1 MSVVYFLLLVGV
13 LVVIHELG
21 HFVAAKLLDVRVMR
35 FSLGYGRPLVRV
47 TLGETEY
54 QLAIFPLGGY
64 VRILGVALEDDEPR
78 EQRRSFAA
86 RPLWQRLVIVFAG
99 PAANLVLAVAIYF
112 AFFAGHTTLP
122 AAVIG
127 DVLQDGPAA
136 QAGLLPGDRVVEVN
150 GRPVRYWEE
159 LEDAVHHAANQE
171 LHLRALRNGKPFER
185 YVTPTRITLRE
196 RNGRSTTGGWIGITH
211 APFVPIVGI
220 IDAQSPAGLA
230 GLRTGDLLIS
240 VDGAPVKNWTD
251 VHQRL
256 GKNPHR
262 TALVFLRA
270 TEVPGV
276 PSIHA
281 LDAGFADLVPTTRT
295 DEQLRRQ
302 TYTGLERGEMFVAHV
317 DPGSPADSAGL
328 RPGDLILT
336 LDGQPVTHWMDL
348 DQRLQAEPERTFRL
362 TWRRATSEG
371 GYESLAAEL
380 TQVRRTELDE
390 FGHAAVRLVFGARND
405 IDRGTGETVALE
417 GRMGYAISKAIERTG
432 ETVSAMASGFF
443 QIVAGETPSA
453 LGGPLTMY
461 HAASVSGG
469 QGWDRFWL
477 LLALISVNLAL
488 INLLP
493 VPTLDGGHL
502 LVFAGESILRRP
514 LSPRARE
521 RVQLSGM
528 VIVAIIAVLALR
540 NDVVQYF
547 LR

>member
-1 MSVVYFLLLVGV
+1 MSVVYFLLLVSV

-54 QLAIFPLGGY
+54 QIAVFPLGGY
-64 VRILGVALEDDEPR
+64 VRILGVAVEDGDPH
-78 EQRRSFAA
+78 EQRRSFAG

-99 PAANLVLAVAIYF
+99 PVANLVLAVAIYF
-112 AFFAGHTTLP
+112 AFFAGHTALP

-136 QAGLLPGDRVVEVN
+136 QAGILPGDRIEEVN

-159 LEDAVHHAANQE
+159 LEDAVHHAANSE
-171 LHLRALRNGKPFER
+171 LHLRASRNGKSFER
-185 YVTPTRITLRE
+185 YLTPTRITLRE
-196 RNGRSTTGGWIGITH
+196 RNGRATTGGWIGVTH
-211 APFVPIVGI
+211 APFIPIVGV
-220 IDAQSPAGLA
+220 IDAQSPAGQA

-240 VDGAPVKNWTD
+240 IDGAPVKNWKD
-251 VHQRL
+251 VHARL
-256 GKNPHR
+256 GRNPHR

-276 PSIHA
+276 PQVHV
-281 LDAGFADLVPTTRT
+281 LDAGFADLVPTTRI
-295 DEQLRRQ
+295 DAHLKRE

-328 RPGDLILT
+328 RPGDLIT
-336 LDGQPVTHWMDL
+336 ELDGQRMTHWMDL
-348 DQRLQAEPERTFRL
+348 DQRLQAEPDRAFRL
-362 TWRRATSEG
+362 TWQRATSTG
-371 GYESLAAEL
+371 GVETHAAEL
-380 TQVRRTELDE
+380 TQVRRNVLDE
-390 FGHAAVRLVFGARND
+390 FGHAAVRLTFGARND
-405 IDRGTGETVALE
+405 IDRGTGETIALE
-417 GRMGYAISKAIERTG
+417 GRMGYAISKAVERTG
-432 ETVSAMASGFF
+432 ETIGAMASGFF
-443 QIVAGETPSA
+443 QIVGGKTPTA

-461 HAASVSGG
+461 HVASVSGS

-502 LVFAGESILRRP
+502 LVFAVEGVLRRP
-514 LSPRARE
+514 LSQKARD
-521 RVQLSGM
+521 RVQLGGM

>member
-1 MSVVYFLLLVGV
+1 MSVVYFLLLVSV

-47 TLGETEY
+47 TIGETEY
-54 QLAIFPLGGY
+54 QLAVFPLGGY
-64 VRILGVALEDDEPR
+64 VRILGVAVEDGDPH

-99 PAANLVLAVAIYF
+99 PVANLVLAVAIYF
-112 AFFAGHTTLP
+112 AFFAGHTALP
-122 AAVIG
+122 ASVIG

-136 QAGLLPGDRVVEVN
+136 QAGILPGDRIVEVN

-159 LEDAVHHAANQE
+159 LEDAVHHAANSE
-171 LHLRALRNGKPFER
+171 LHLRATRNGKPFER
-185 YVTPTRITLRE
+185 YLTPTRVTLRE
-196 RNGRSTTGGWIGITH
+196 RNGRATTGGWIGVTH
-211 APFVPIVGI
+211 APFIPIVGV
-220 IDAQSPAGLA
+220 IDAESPAGQA

-240 VDGAPVKNWTD
+240 VDGAPVKNWKD
-251 VHQRL
+251 VGARL

-276 PSIHA
+276 PQVHA
-281 LDAGFADLVPTTRT
+281 LDAGFADLVPTTRI
-295 DEQLRRQ
+295 DAQLRRE

-328 RPGDLILT
+328 RPGDLIT
-336 LDGQPVTHWMDL
+336 ELDGQRMNHWMDL
-348 DQRLQAEPERTFRL
+348 DQRLQAEPDRAFRL
-362 TWRRATSEG
+362 TWRRATSAG
-371 GYESLAAEL
+371 GVETHTAEL
-380 TQVRRTELDE
+380 TQVRRNVLDE
-390 FGHAAVRLVFGARND
+390 FGHAAVRLTFGARND
-405 IDRGTGETVALE
+405 IDRGTGETIALE
-417 GRMGYAISKAIERTG
+417 GRMGYAISKAVERTG
-432 ETVSAMASGFF
+432 ETIGAMASGFF
-443 QIVAGETPSA
+443 QIVAGKTPSA

-461 HAASVSGG
+461 HVASVSGS

-477 LLALISVNLAL
+477 LLALISINLAL

-502 LVFAGESILRRP
+502 LVFAVEGALRRP
-514 LSPRARE
+514 LSAKARE

-528 VIVAIIAVLALR
+528 VIVALIAVLALR

>member
-1 MSVVYFLLLVGV
+1 MSVVYFLLLVGM

-35 FSLGYGRPLVRV
+35 FSLGYGRPLMRV
-47 TLGETEY
+47 TIGETEY

-64 VRILGVALEDDEPR
+64 VRILGVALEDGEPH
-78 EQRRSFAA
+78 EQRRSFAS
-86 RPLWQRLVIVFAG
+86 RVLWQRLVIVFAG

-122 AAVIG
+122 ASVIG

-136 QAGLLPGDRVVEVN
+136 QAGLLPGDHIVEVN
-150 GRPVRYWEE
+150 SRPVRYWED
-159 LEDAVHHAANQE
+159 LEDAVHHAANAE
-171 LHLRALRNGKPFER
+171 LHIRAMRNGKSFER
-185 YVTPTRITLRE
+185 YLTPTRVTLRE
-196 RNGRSTTGGWIGITH
+196 RNGGATTGGWIGITH

-251 VHQRL
+251 VSSRL

-276 PSIHA
+276 PRIHA
-281 LDAGFADLVPTTRT
+281 LDAGFADLVPTTRI
-295 DEQLRRQ
+295 DDKLRRE

-328 RPGDLILT
+328 RPGDLLVS
-336 LDGQPVTHWMDL
+336 LDGVRVSHWMDL
-348 DQRLQAEPERTFRL
+348 DQRLQAEPDRTFRL
-362 TWRRATSEG
+362 VWQRATGEG
-371 GYESLAAEL
+371 GVETLQAEL
-380 TQVRRTELDE
+380 TQVRRDELDE

-405 IDRGTGETVALE
+405 IDRGSGETVALE

-432 ETVSAMASGFF
+432 ETIGATASGFL
-443 QIVAGETPSA
+443 QIVAGKTPSA

-461 HAASVSGG
+461 HVASVSGS

-477 LLALISVNLAL
+477 LLALISINLAL

-502 LVFAGESILRRP
+502 LVFAGEAILRRP
-514 LSPRARE
+514 LSPKARE

-528 VIVAIIAVLALR
+528 VIVAIIAVLALH

-547 LR
+547 FR

>member
-1 MSVVYFLLLVGV
+1 MSVVYFFLLVGV

-54 QLAIFPLGGY
+54 QIAIFPLGGY
-64 VRILGVALEDDEPR
+64 VRILGVALEDGEPR

-99 PAANLVLAVAIYF
+99 PTANLVLAVAIYF

-122 AAVIG
+122 ASVIG

-136 QAGLLPGDRVVEVN
+136 QAGLAPGDRIVEVD

-159 LEDAVHHAANQE
+159 LEDAVHHGANRE
-171 LHLRALRNGKPFER
+171 LHLRVLRSGRAFER
-185 YVTPTRITLRE
+185 YLTPTQVTLRE
-196 RNGRSTTGGWIGITH
+196 RNGRATTGGWIGVTH

-220 IDAQSPAGLA
+220 IDAQSPAGQA

-240 VDGAPVKNWTD
+240 VDGAPVRNWTE
-251 VHQRL
+251 VNARL
-256 GKNPHR
+256 GRNPHR
-262 TALVFLRA
+262 TAIVFLRA
-270 TEVPGV
+270 AEVPGA
-276 PSIHA
+276 PLIHV
-281 LDAGFADLVPTTRT
+281 LDAGFADLVPITRI
-295 DEQLRRQ
+295 DDKLRRE
-302 TYTGLERGEMFVAHV
+302 TYTGLQRGEMFVAHV

-328 RPGDLILT
+328 RPGDLIVS
-336 LDGQPVTHWMDL
+336 LDDRPVNHWMDL
-348 DQRLQAEPERTFRL
+348 DQRLQEEPDKTFHL
-362 TWRRATSEG
+362 SWQRATAAG
-371 GYESLAAEL
+371 GFETLHAEL
-380 TQVRRTELDE
+380 TQVRRNEVDE
-390 FGHAAVRLVFGARND
+390 FGHSAVRLVFGARND
-405 IDRGTGETVALE
+405 IDRGSGESIALE
-417 GRMGYAISKAIERTG
+417 GRVGYAISKAVERTG

-443 QIVAGETPSA
+443 QIIAGKTPNA

-461 HAASVSGG
+461 RVASVSGH

-502 LVFAGESILRRP
+502 LVFAGEAVLRRP
-514 LSPRARE
+514 LSARARE
-521 RVQLSGM
+521 RVQFAGM
-528 VIVAIIAVLALR
+528 VVVALIAVLALA
-540 NDVVQYF
+540 NDVVQY
-547 LR
+547 LPR

>member
-1 MSVVYFLLLVGV
+1 MSVVYFLLLVGM

-47 TLGETEY
+47 TIGETEY

-64 VRILGVALEDDEPR
+64 VRILGVALEDGEPH
-78 EQRRSFAA
+78 EQRRSFAS
-86 RPLWQRLVIVFAG
+86 RVLWQRLAIVFAG

-122 AAVIG
+122 ASVIG

-136 QAGLLPGDRVVEVN
+136 QAGMLPGDRIIEVN
-150 GRPVRYWEE
+150 GRPVRYWED
-159 LEDAVHHAANQE
+159 LEDAVHHAANAE
-171 LHLRALRNGKPFER
+171 LHIRAMRNGKAFER
-185 YVTPTRITLRE
+185 YLTPTKVTLRE
-196 RNGRSTTGGWIGITH
+196 RNGRATTGGWIGITH

-240 VDGAPVKNWTD
+240 VNGAPVKNWTD
-251 VHQRL
+251 VNARL

-276 PSIHA
+276 PRVHA
-281 LDAGFADLVPTTRT
+281 LDAGFADLVPTTRI
-295 DEQLRRQ
+295 DDQLRRE

-328 RPGDLILT
+328 RAGDLLVS
-336 LDGQPVTHWMDL
+336 LDGQRVSHWMDL
-348 DQRLQAEPERTFRL
+348 DQRLQAEPDRTFRL
-362 TWRRATSEG
+362 AWQRATGDGSVET
-371 GYESLAAEL
+371 LQAEL
-380 TQVRRTELDE
+380 TQVRRNELDE

-405 IDRGTGETVALE
+405 IDRGSGETVALE
-417 GRMGYAISKAIERTG
+417 GRMGYAVSKAVERTG
-432 ETVSAMASGFF
+432 ETIGATASGFF
-443 QIVAGETPSA
+443 QIVAGKTPSA

-461 HAASVSGG
+461 HVASVSGS

-514 LSPRARE
+514 LSPKTRE
-521 RVQLSGM
+521 RVQLCGM
-528 VIVAIIAVLALR
+528 AIVALIAILALH

-547 LR
+547 FR

>member
-1 MSVVYFLLLVGV
+1 MSVVYFLLLVSV

-54 QLAIFPLGGY
+54 QIAVFPLGGY
-64 VRILGVALEDDEPR
+64 VRILGVAVEDGDPH

-99 PAANLVLAVAIYF
+99 PVANLVLAVAIYF
-112 AFFAGHTTLP
+112 AFFAGHTALP
-122 AAVIG
+122 ASVIG

-136 QAGLLPGDRVVEVN
+136 QAGILPGDRIVEVN

-159 LEDAVHHAANQE
+159 LEDAVHHAANSE
-171 LHLRALRNGKPFER
+171 LHLRAVRNGKPFER
-185 YVTPTRITLRE
+185 YLTPTRITLRE
-196 RNGRSTTGGWIGITH
+196 RNGRATTGGWIGVTH
-211 APFVPIVGI
+211 APFIPIVGV
-220 IDAQSPAGLA
+220 IDAQSPAGQA

-240 VDGAPVKNWTD
+240 IDGAPVKNWKD
-251 VHQRL
+251 VHARL

-270 TEVPGV
+270 TEMPGV
-276 PSIHA
+276 QQVHV
-281 LDAGFADLVPTTRT
+281 LDAGFADLVPTTRI
-295 DEQLRRQ
+295 DAHLKRE

-328 RPGDLILT
+328 RPGDLIT
-336 LDGQPVTHWMDL
+336 ELDGQRMTHWMDL
-348 DQRLQAEPERTFRL
+348 DQRLQAEPDRAFRL
-362 TWRRATSEG
+362 TWQRPTPTGSVETHT
-371 GYESLAAEL
+371 AEL
-380 TQVRRTELDE
+380 TQVRRNVLDE
-390 FGHAAVRLVFGARND
+390 FGHAAVRLTFGARND
-405 IDRGTGETVALE
+405 IDRGTGETIALE
-417 GRMGYAISKAIERTG
+417 GRMGYAISKAVERTG
-432 ETVSAMASGFF
+432 ETIGAMASGFF
-443 QIVAGETPSA
+443 QIVGGKTPTA

-461 HAASVSGG
+461 HVASVSGS

-502 LVFAGESILRRP
+502 LVFAVEGVLRRP
-514 LSPRARE
+514 LSQRARD
-521 RVQLSGM
+521 RVQLGGM

>member
-21 HFVAAKLLDVRVMR
+21 HFVAAKLLDVRVLR

-47 TLGETEY
+47 TVGETEY
-54 QLAIFPLGGY
+54 QLAVFPLGGY
-64 VRILGVALEDDEPR
+64 VRIQGVAGEDSDIMPS
-78 EQRRSFAA
+78 RSFAS
-86 RPLWQRLVIVFAG
+86 RPLWQRLVVVFAG
-99 PAANLVLAVAIYF
+99 PLANLVLAVAIYF

-127 DVLQDGPAA
+127 DVLPDGPAA
-136 QAGLLPGDRVVEVN
+136 QAGLSPGDRVVEIN
-150 GRPVRYWEE
+150 GSSVRYWEE
-159 LEDAVHHAANQE
+159 LEDAVRRSAGAE
-171 LHLRALRNGKPFER
+171 LHLRVQRNGKAFER
-185 YVTPTRITLRE
+185 FLTPARMTLRE
-196 RNGRSTTGGWIGITH
+196 RNGRATTGGWIGVTH
-211 APFVPIVGI
+211 APFIPIVGV

-230 GLRTGDLLIS
+230 GLRTGDLIIS

-270 TEVPGV
+270 TEVPGAPHV
-276 PSIHA
+276 HV
-281 LDAGFADLVPTTRT
+281 LDAGFADLVPTTRI
-295 DEQLRRQ
+295 DDKLKRE
-302 TYTGLERGEMFVAHV
+302 TYTGIERGEMFVAHV

-328 RPGDLILT
+328 SPGDLILA
-336 LDGQPVTHWMDL
+336 LDGRPVTHWVDL
-348 DQRLQAEPERTFRL
+348 DQRLLAEPDKTFRL
-362 TWRRATSEG
+362 TWQRATADG
-371 GYESLAAEL
+371 TATMTAEL
-380 TQVRRTELDE
+380 TQVWRNELDE
-390 FGHAAVRLVFGARND
+390 FGHGAVRLVFGARND
-405 IDRGTGETVALE
+405 IDRGAGETVALE
-417 GRMGYAISKAIERTG
+417 GRMGYAVSKAVERTG
-432 ETVSAMASGFF
+432 ETVRAMVSGFL
-443 QIVAGETPSA
+443 QIIAGKTPNA

-461 HAASVSGG
+461 HAASVSGS

-502 LVFAGESILRRP
+502 LVFAAEAILRRP
-514 LSPRARE
+514 LSGRARE
-521 RVQLSGM
+521 RVQLAGM
-528 VIVAIIAVLALR
+528 VVVAVIAVLALR

>member
-1 MSVVYFLLLVGV
+1 MSVVYFLLLVSV

-54 QLAIFPLGGY
+54 QIAVFPLGGY
-64 VRILGVALEDDEPR
+64 VRILGVAVEDGDPH
-78 EQRRSFAA
+78 EQRRSFAG

-99 PAANLVLAVAIYF
+99 PVANLVLAVAIYF
-112 AFFAGHTTLP
+112 AFFAGHTALP

-136 QAGLLPGDRVVEVN
+136 QAGILPGDRIEEVN

-159 LEDAVHHAANQE
+159 LEDAVHHAANSE
-171 LHLRALRNGKPFER
+171 LHLRASRNGKSFER
-185 YVTPTRITLRE
+185 YLTPTRITLRE
-196 RNGRSTTGGWIGITH
+196 RNGRATTGGWIGVTH
-211 APFVPIVGI
+211 APFIPIVGV
-220 IDAQSPAGLA
+220 IDAQSPAGQA

-240 VDGAPVKNWTD
+240 IDGAPVKNWKD
-251 VHQRL
+251 VHARL
-256 GKNPHR
+256 GRNPHR

-276 PSIHA
+276 PQVHV
-281 LDAGFADLVPTTRT
+281 LDAGFADLVPTTRI
-295 DEQLRRQ
+295 DAHLKRE

-328 RPGDLILT
+328 RPGDLIT
-336 LDGQPVTHWMDL
+336 ELDGQRMTHWMDL
-348 DQRLQAEPERTFRL
+348 DQRLQAEPDRAFRL
-362 TWRRATSEG
+362 TWQRATPTG
-371 GYESLAAEL
+371 GVETHAAEL
-380 TQVRRTELDE
+380 TQVRRNVLDE
-390 FGHAAVRLVFGARND
+390 FGHAAVRLTFGARND
-405 IDRGTGETVALE
+405 IDRGTGETIALE
-417 GRMGYAISKAIERTG
+417 GRMGYAISKAVERTG
-432 ETVSAMASGFF
+432 ETIGAMASGFF
-443 QIVAGETPSA
+443 QIVGGKTPTA

-461 HAASVSGG
+461 HVASVSGS

-502 LVFAGESILRRP
+502 LVFAVEGVLRRP
-514 LSPRARE
+514 LSQRARD
-521 RVQLSGM
+521 RVQFGGM

>member
-1 MSVVYFLLLVGV
+1 MSVVYFLLLVSV

-47 TLGETEY
+47 TIGETEY
-54 QLAIFPLGGY
+54 QIAVFPLGGY
-64 VRILGVALEDDEPR
+64 VRILGVAVEDGDPH
-78 EQRRSFAA
+78 EQRRSFGG

-99 PAANLVLAVAIYF
+99 PVANLVLAVAIYF
-112 AFFAGHTTLP
+112 AFFAGHTALP
-122 AAVIG
+122 ASVIG

-136 QAGLLPGDRVVEVN
+136 QAGILPGDRIEEVN

-159 LEDAVHHAANQE
+159 LEDAVHHSANSE
-171 LHLRALRNGKPFER
+171 LHLRASRNGKSFER
-185 YVTPTRITLRE
+185 YLTPTRITLRE
-196 RNGRSTTGGWIGITH
+196 RNGRATTGGWIGVTH
-211 APFVPIVGI
+211 APFIPIVGV

-240 VDGAPVKNWTD
+240 IDGAPVKNWKD
-251 VHQRL
+251 VHARL
-256 GKNPHR
+256 GRNPHR

-276 PSIHA
+276 PQVHV
-281 LDAGFADLVPTTRT
+281 LDAGFADLVPTTRI
-295 DEQLRRQ
+295 DAHLKRE

-328 RPGDLILT
+328 RPGDLIT
-336 LDGQPVTHWMDL
+336 ELDGQRMTHWMDL
-348 DQRLQAEPERTFRL
+348 DQRLQAEPDRAFRL
-362 TWRRATSEG
+362 TWQRATSTG
-371 GYESLAAEL
+371 GFETHAAEL
-380 TQVRRTELDE
+380 TQVRRNVLDE
-390 FGHAAVRLVFGARND
+390 FGHAAVRLTFGARND
-405 IDRGTGETVALE
+405 IDRGAGETIALE
-417 GRMGYAISKAIERTG
+417 GRMGYAISKAVERTG
-432 ETVSAMASGFF
+432 ETIGAMASGFF
-443 QIVAGETPSA
+443 QIVIGETPTA

-461 HAASVSGG
+461 HVASVSGS

-502 LVFAGESILRRP
+502 LVFTVEGLLRRP
-514 LSPRARE
+514 LSQRARD
-521 RVQLSGM
+521 RVQLGGM

>member
-21 HFVAAKLLDVRVMR
+21 HFVAAKLLDVRVLR

-47 TLGETEY
+47 TVGETEY
-54 QLAIFPLGGY
+54 QLAVFPLGGY
-64 VRILGVALEDDEPR
+64 VRIQGVAGEDSDIMPS
-78 EQRRSFAA
+78 RSFAS
-86 RPLWQRLVIVFAG
+86 RPLWQRLVVVFAG
-99 PAANLVLAVAIYF
+99 PLANLVLAVAIYF

-127 DVLQDGPAA
+127 DVLPDGPAA
-136 QAGLLPGDRVVEVN
+136 QAGLSPGDRVVEIN
-150 GRPVRYWEE
+150 GSSVRYWEE
-159 LEDAVHHAANQE
+159 LEDAVRRSAGAE
-171 LHLRALRNGKPFER
+171 LHLRVQRNGKAFER
-185 YVTPTRITLRE
+185 FLTPARMTLRE
-196 RNGRSTTGGWIGITH
+196 RNGRATTGGWIGVTH
-211 APFVPIVGI
+211 APFIPIVGV

-230 GLRTGDLLIS
+230 GLRTGDLIIS

-270 TEVPGV
+270 TEVPGAPHV
-276 PSIHA
+276 DA
-281 LDAGFADLVPTTRT
+281 LDAGFADLVPTTRI
-295 DEQLRRQ
+295 DDKLKRE
-302 TYTGLERGEMFVAHV
+302 TYTGIERGEMFVAHV

-328 RPGDLILT
+328 SPGDLILA
-336 LDGQPVTHWMDL
+336 LDGRPVTHWVDL
-348 DQRLQAEPERTFRL
+348 DQRLLAEPDKTFRL
-362 TWRRATSEG
+362 TWQRATADG
-371 GYESLAAEL
+371 TATMTAEL
-380 TQVRRTELDE
+380 TQVWRNELDE
-390 FGHAAVRLVFGARND
+390 FGHGAVRLVFGARND
-405 IDRGTGETVALE
+405 IDRGAGETVALE
-417 GRMGYAISKAIERTG
+417 GRMGYAVSKAVERTG
-432 ETVSAMASGFF
+432 ETVRAMVSGFL
-443 QIVAGETPSA
+443 QIIAGKTPNA

-461 HAASVSGG
+461 HAASVSGS

-502 LVFAGESILRRP
+502 LVFAAEAILRRP
-514 LSPRARE
+514 LSGRARE
-521 RVQLSGM
+521 RVQLAGM
-528 VIVAIIAVLALR
+528 VVVAVIAVLALR

>member
-1 MSVVYFLLLVGV
+1 MSVVYFLLLVGL

-35 FSLGYGRPLVRV
+35 FSFGYGRPLVRV

-54 QLAIFPLGGY
+54 QIAIFPLGGY
-64 VRILGVALEDDEPR
+64 VRILGVALEDDEPN

-122 AAVIG
+122 ASVIG

-136 QAGLLPGDRVVEVN
+136 QAGILPGDRIVEVN
-150 GRPVRYWEE
+150 GHPVRYWEE
-159 LEDAVHHAANQE
+159 LEDAVHQAANAE
-171 LHLRALRNGKPFER
+171 LHLRAVRNGKPFER
-185 YVTPTRITLRE
+185 YLTPTRVTLRE
-196 RNGRSTTGGWIGITH
+196 RSGRATTGGWIGVTH
-211 APFVPIVGI
+211 APFVPIVGV

-240 VDGAPVKNWTD
+240 VDGAPVKNWKD
-251 VHQRL
+251 VIARL

-276 PSIHA
+276 PQIHA
-281 LDAGFADLVPTTRT
+281 LDAGFADLVPTTRI
-295 DEQLRRQ
+295 DAQLKRE
-302 TYTGLERGEMFVAHV
+302 TYTGLERGEMFVAQV

-328 RPGDLILT
+328 QPGDLIT
-336 LDGQPVTHWMDL
+336 SLDGQPMTHWMEL
-348 DQRLQAEPERTFRL
+348 DQRLQAEPDRPFRL
-362 TWRRATSEG
+362 TWQRATAG
-371 GYESLAAEL
+371 GFETLSAEL
-380 TQVRRTELDE
+380 TQVRRNVLDE
-390 FGHAAVRLVFGARND
+390 FGHAAVRLTFGARSD
-405 IDRGTGETVALE
+405 IDRGTGEMVALE
-417 GRMGYAISKAIERTG
+417 GRVGYAVSKAVERTG
-432 ETVSAMASGFF
+432 ETIGAMASGFF
-443 QIVAGETPSA
+443 QIVAGKTPSA

-461 HAASVSGG
+461 HVASVSGS

-477 LLALISVNLAL
+477 LLALISINLAL